1 MWRWSCRKRD
11 LGLVVPGV
19 GSGLGGDAEP
29 DPTPPLPACL
39 LEPSAWAC
47 APALVHPGVVQAVA
61 PPPVS
66 GTRGRRGE
74 AAWVFYPVRS
84 PLWAPGRGRD
94 KPTLARLRAA
104 CQAFPFSL
112 VGCPA
117 ACSLGE
123 VGEGG
128 RRGGSRPSSGRCP
141 RRAFPQP
148 PLTPGLPRVA
158 VTDRCGDLAL
168 SRAGPKPCQTR
179 DGHSWWVGP
188 LFSFCLRAPCSSFP
202 PVGGAG
208 GCRGVRTPA
217 RPRPPVAA
225 GLGSADAADTLAG
238 LSWLFVVGD
247 LLPVVGGAHPMPR
260 CSPPGRAERV
270 APGPPWCP
278 WSAPGRLRCLKPSG
292 GAVPCSQRTPLWV
305 TAIGGD
311 ARGGRVAESVKGGTP
326 VPPAVGSG
334 RLVVP
339 APQRPLLPGG
349 CGGLTWWGE
358 LSDRGGPSRR
368 RGAWPKPPSER
379 GLSVSCPARCCR
391 CFASVF
397 LGPHPEARRSF
408 RAATRATARVGKAG
422 GPCCGP

>member
-11 LGLVVPGV
+11 LGLVVAGVAPGLAV
-19 GSGLGGDAEP
+19 TLSRTRLRP
-29 DPTPPLPACL
+29 CLPACSSRL
-39 LEPSAWAC
+39 PGPARRLSCIQVWSRLWCHLRSLAPEGGVGRRRGSSTLC
-47 APALVHPGVVQAVA
+47 APRCGHPAAAVTNPPSQGSVPRVRRSPFLLWVVRL
-61 PPPVS
+61 PVPWERW
-66 GTRGRRGE
+66 GRGAGE
-74 AAWVFYPVRS
+74 AEAGP
-84 PLWAPGRGRD
+84 PLVAVLAGR
-94 KPTLARLRAA
+94 
-104 CQAFPFSL
+104 FPS
-112 VGCPA
+112 
-117 ACSLGE
+117 
-123 VGEGG
+123 
-128 RRGGSRPSSGRCP
+128 
-141 RRAFPQP
+141 P

-158 VTDRCGDLAL
+158 VTDRCGDLAF

-217 RPRPPVAA
+217 RPQPPVAA

-238 LSWLFVVGD
+238 LSWLLVVGD

-292 GAVPCSQRTPLWV
+292 GAVPCSQRTPLRV
-305 TAIGGD
+305 AAVGGD
-311 ARGGRVAESVKGGTP
+311 ARGGRVAESVKGSTP

-379 GLSVSCPARCCR
+379 GLSVSCPACCCR

-422 GPCCGP
+422 SPCCGP